1 MTQKQK
7 ISNGVN
13 IKNRIQTFLR
23 ESDIRD
29 LMAKNGYG
37 LQQIINEMLKI
48 GFKGLQLPERIAEK
62 IGKYYTPEEIYFIKN
77 LSKGGIQISYHHDQ
91 HNTNL
96 AQKERRYLTNAKKSI
111 DRAVA
116 LGADYIV
123 FHLGFVDFDEKSYN
137 SPEILEEGRK
147 NLVHNLKHLIKYAAR
162 REIDLMVENNHKEE
176 YEYVR
181 NTEKVD
187 CEIDDFEYLRS
198 ELERNGKRFKIN
210 FDTGHAFIQGAW
222 GVKDKRDIKLMVQEA
237 KKFTTSFIKQLG
249 KNIYATHISDNTLTS
264 HDDHMIVGDGI
275 APIEFTLKKLLE
287 SGYQGGFL
295 YELHTEKWQDK
306 YNGKDTLEIYK
317 IAYQKLLKILE
328 KVAK

>member
-1 MTQKQK
+1 M
-7 ISNGVN
+7 
-13 IKNRIQTFLR
+13 KNRIQTFLR
-23 ESDIRD
+23 ERD
-29 LMAKNGYG
+29 VREMMAKNGYG

-62 IGKYYTPEEIYFIKN
+62 IGKYYTPEEIDFIKN

-96 AQKERRYLTNAKKSI
+96 VQKGRINLVNAKRSI
-111 DRAVA
+111 DRALD

-123 FHLGFVDFDEKSYN
+123 FHLGFVDFGEKPYN
-137 SPEILEEGRK
+137 SPEILKEGRK
-147 NLVHNLKHLIKYAAR
+147 NLVRNLKYLFKYAAKR
-162 REIDLMVENNHKEE
+162 KIDLMVENNHKEE

-181 NTEKVD
+181 NTKKVD
-187 CEIDDFEYLRS
+187 CEINDFEYLRS

-222 GVKDKRDIKLMVQEA
+222 GVKDKRCIKLMVQGA
-237 KKFTTSFIKQLG
+237 KKFTTSFIEQLG

-275 APIEFTLKKLLE
+275 APIELALEKLLE
-287 SGYQGGFL
+287 SGYQGNFL
-295 YELHTEKWQDK
+295 YELHLESWLDK
-306 YNGKDTLEIYK
+306 YKGKSVLEIYK
-317 IAYQKLLKILE
+317 IAYQKLLKMLE